1 MVKRTL
7 ALLSVA
13 LVLGVVLVGQ
23 AEGEAVVKQNPTS
36 VDVLAP
42 ASVSGSVH
50 SGTSDGERL
59 PTLPD
64 IIVSDFLYGCSLQAY
79 WMQCTR
85 HRGQTYGSARIGYG
99 AKSATGGGCEL
110 AQKSEQPRV
119 ADLEPLPGSLSSAS
133 PPGLILRL

>member
-1 MVKRTL
+1 MGKRTL

-13 LVLGVVLVGQ
+13 LVLGVVFVGQ

-36 VDVLAP
+36 VDVLAS
-42 ASVSGSVH
+42 ASVAGSVH

-59 PTLPD
+59 PTLPN
-64 IIVSDFLYGCSLQAY
+64 IIVADFLYGFTPQAY

-85 HRGQTYGSARIGYG
+85 HRGQTYGFARTGYG
-99 AKSATGGGCEL
+99 IKSATGGGCEL
-110 AQKSEQPRV
+110 AQQSEQLRV
-119 ADLEPLPGSLSSAS
+119 VDLEPLLGSLSAAS